1 MCSLFERGA
10 DINATDKIGQTVL
23 HDIARV
29 HKGTTA
35 KYFIRSG
42 IDIDVQDSYGR
53 TALHIAAQRDYEEM
67 VWHFRLSIIT
77 ILNYS
82 LL

>member
-1 MCSLFERGA
+1 MKYYSLFERGA
-10 DINATDKIGQTVL
+10 DINATDKLGQTVL

-42 IDIDVQDSYGR
+42 IDLNAQDSYGR
-53 TALHIAAQRDYEEM
+53 TALHVAAQRDYGDM
-67 VWHFRLSIIT
+67 V
-77 ILNYS
+77 
-82 LL
+82 